1 MKREEDAAK
10 EPLVAGWGGLG
21 PTAHLPGQRGYV
33 QRMRPSHDST
43 TDKHLV
49 SSSPHTDKRGEF
61 QRLPRLANQIGL
73 PLSYRVGK

>member
-1 MKREEDAAK
+1 MEARRGRYKGAA
-10 EPLVAGWGGLG
+10 AWGGVWG
-21 PTAHLPGQRGYV
+21 PQHTCRV
-33 QRMRPSHDST
+33 NRDTSNRTRPAHDST

-61 QRLPRLANQIGL
+61 RRLPRLANQIGL